1 MFRLNR
7 QPAGTNRP
15 RRALVSAGTLV
26 WLYPILFGLIGGLI
40 RAGMG
45 YVFDGALDRSIFSY
59 GIGAIVGSFISM
71 VMFVRRWLPT
81 E

>member
-1 MFRLNR
+1 
-7 QPAGTNRP
+7 
-15 RRALVSAGTLV
+15 
-26 WLYPILFGLIGGLI
+26 LFGLIGGLI

-45 YVFDGALDRSIFSY
+45 YVFDGALDRSSFSY